1 MTRPDVE
8 YRARTLVHVLELME
22 GHVCGCDPEF
32 QKIRDAIRGCLPELE
47 ELTGEMLPEQAE
59 PMTRP
64 AVAFYFMAYVEAMAG
79 LAGGEYYEAIPDG
92 IRQRI
97 DWLYH
102 YFREQLGN
110 GFAVSPLDWGQQ

>member
-47 ELTGEMLPEQAE
+47 ELTGEMLPELVE
-59 PMTRP
+59 PMKNP
-64 AVAFYFMAYVEAMAG
+64 AGAFYLMA
-79 LAGGEYYEAIPDG
+79 LADALEGMING
-92 IRQRI
+92 IYAFEVPKVVADNIHWICR
-97 DWLYH
+97 
-102 YFREQLGN
+102 YFREQLDRDFMVRVQDWN
-110 GFAVSPLDWGQQ
+110 G

>member
-22 GHVCGCDPEF
+22 GHVCSCDPEF

-59 PMTRP
+59 RMSNP
-64 AVAFYFMAYVEAMAG
+64 AGAFYLLVLAEALEGAVNG
-79 LAGGEYYEAIPDG
+79 LYAFDVPKVVSDAVH
-92 IRQRI
+92 
-97 DWLYH
+97 WLTR
-102 YFREQLGN
+102 YFREQLDHEFIVTAADVG
-110 GFAVSPLDWGQQ
+110 L